1 MSPLYSKQ
9 RKVSKNPYKILDA
22 PALAD
27 DFYLNL
33 VSWSQTNLLSVG
45 LSNSIYLWNAD
56 SSKVTRL
63 CELPSDSIASVGW
76 AENGNTL
83 AIGCNKGDVLIWDVL
98 KQKQVRRMDGHEGR
112 VGSIAWGRNMLST
125 GSRDKSILQRDIKSP
140 KSYVQKLAE
149 HGQEICGLK
158 WSKDNQ
164 YLASGGNDNKVIVWN
179 LSGQATNKFCDH
191 KAAVKAIAWSPHH
204 HGLLATA
211 GGTADRMLKMRNI
224 FTGEII
230 CS

>member
-33 VSWSQTNLLSVG
+33 VSWSQSNLLSVG
-45 LSNSIYLWNAD
+45 LGNSIYLWNAD

-76 AENGNTL
+76 AENGNSL
-83 AIGCNKGDVLIWDVL
+83 AIGCNKGDVLIWDVI

-125 GSRDKSILQRDIKSP
+125 GSRDKTILQRDIKSS

-149 HGQEICGLK
+149 HGQ
-158 WSKDNQ
+158 
-164 YLASGGNDNKVIVWN
+164 
-179 LSGQATNKFCDH
+179 
-191 KAAVKAIAWSPHH
+191 
-204 HGLLATA
+204 
-211 GGTADRMLKMRNI
+211 
-224 FTGEII
+224 
-230 CS
+230 